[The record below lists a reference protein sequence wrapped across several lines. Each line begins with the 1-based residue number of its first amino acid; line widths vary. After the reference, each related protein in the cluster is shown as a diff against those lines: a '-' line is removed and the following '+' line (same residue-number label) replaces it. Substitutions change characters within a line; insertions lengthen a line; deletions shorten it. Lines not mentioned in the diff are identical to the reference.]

1 MVNHKEKFI
10 YSKKN
15 AILILFFLFGCSSS
29 NGLHTKNSLI
39 DPNELNS
46 DRTLSTVKFSAAN
59 WPQKRWWNSFKDP
72 QMTSLIEEGLSSSP
86 SLQEA
91 NARAQKANAQVLSS
105 GAERLPDINV
115 EASITRSRLAKVDDP
130 LVVGKTYSTLRT
142 ASLGM
147 SYALDLWGGKKAD
160 WESLVG
166 EARAAE
172 IDKQAAQLTL
182 AANIA
187 RAWINLNL
195 AWELLDVAKQN
206 AKRTHQI
213 AVIQNNFYREGLTAE
228 YKYKQAAANDKDAE
242 TKKMAAEQ
250 HVTNAGIKLSILL
263 GKGPDTWQ
271 SLHPVK
277 FNIPQDITLP
287 STIPAELLGHRP
299 DIVAARWRVE
309 AASKHIESVKTEFYP
324 NIDLVAQAGSRN
336 LLDDAFF
343 GAPSRFFNVGP
354 TLSLPIFDGGKRRAD
369 LTISNAQWDESVA
382 HYNNLVIS
390 SLGELSTTITDM
402 QSLQKQLDNAEAS
415 DELVR
420 SAWKDIG
427 QQYSVGIR
435 PLMDVLSLQDQ
446 LLDSQESV
454 SRLKADILN
463 HSVSLIEQLGGGVI

>member
-1 MVNHKEKFI
+1 MILNKKSLINHTKITFLT
-10 YSKKN
+10 
-15 AILILFFLFGCSSS
+15 LIFLSGCASSD
-29 NGLHTKNSLI
+29 GLHTKNSI
-39 DPNELNS
+39 IEPNELKS
-46 DRTLSTVKFSAAN
+46 DSSLKTVKLSAAN
-59 WPQKRWWNSFKDP
+59 WPQKMWWKSFNDP
-72 QMTSLIEEGLSSSP
+72 QMTFLIEEGLSSSP
-86 SLQEA
+86 SMQEA
-91 NARAQKANAQVLSS
+91 NARAEKANAQILST
-105 GAERLPDINV
+105 GADRLPDVNA
-115 EASITRSRLAKVDDP
+115 EASITRSRLAKADDP
-130 LVVGKTYSTLRT
+130 LLVGKTYSTLRT

-147 SYALDLWGGKKAD
+147 SYELDLWGGKKAE
-160 WESLVG
+160 WESAVG
-166 EARAAE
+166 AAKAAE

-206 AKRTHQI
+206 AQRTHHI
-213 AVIQNNFYREGLTAE
+213 AEIQNNFYREGLTAE
-228 YKYKQAAANDKDAE
+228 YQYKQAAANDKDAE
-242 TKKMAAEQ
+242 TKKIAAEQ

-263 GKGPDTWQ
+263 GKGPDTWK

-277 FNIPQDITLP
+277 FNIPKDITLP

-324 NIDLVAQAGSRN
+324 NINLVAQAGSRN

-390 SLGELSTTITDM
+390 SLGELSTTIIDM
-402 QSLQKQLDNAEAS
+402 QYLQKQLDNAEAS

-420 SAWKDIG
+420 SAWKDIS
-427 QQYSVGIR
+427 QQYRVGIR
-435 PLMDVLSLQDQ
+435 PWMDVLSLQDQ
-446 LLDSQESV
+446 LLESQETV
-454 SRLKADILN
+454 FRLKADILN

>member
-1 MVNHKEKFI
+1 M
-10 YSKKN
+10 
-15 AILILFFLFGCSSS
+15 
-29 NGLHTKNSLI
+29 

-271 SLHPVK
+271 SLHLVK

-299 DIVAARWRVE
+299 DIVAAGNG
-309 AASKHIESVKTEFYP
+309 P
-324 NIDLVAQAGSRN
+324 NL
-336 LLDDAFF
+336 
-343 GAPSRFFNVGP
+343 
-354 TLSLPIFDGGKRRAD
+354 
-369 LTISNAQWDESVA
+369 
-382 HYNNLVIS
+382 
-390 SLGELSTTITDM
+390 
-402 QSLQKQLDNAEAS
+402 
-415 DELVR
+415 
-420 SAWKDIG
+420 
-427 QQYSVGIR
+427 
-435 PLMDVLSLQDQ
+435 
-446 LLDSQESV
+446 
-454 SRLKADILN
+454 
-463 HSVSLIEQLGGGVI
+463 